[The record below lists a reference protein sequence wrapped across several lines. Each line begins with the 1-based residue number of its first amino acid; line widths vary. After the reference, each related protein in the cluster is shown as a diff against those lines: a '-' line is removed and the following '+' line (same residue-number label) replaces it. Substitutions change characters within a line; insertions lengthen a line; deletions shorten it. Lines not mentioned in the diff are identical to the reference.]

1 MWCLITLQCLVTGN
15 LNFGYWEGKDTL
27 SRTTN
32 SYFPEPQISAASFS
46 PMRQLAYLEARC
58 KGLYLT
64 PRINP
69 TLCSSG
75 ILRWDLEA
83 LGTKLF
89 YHWGQEAKAAKGD
102 RLAMGQLESRVL
114 CALLRLPFQRL
125 VPVLRW
131 MSHSREVIFHEVR
144 RAEARPGLRDFE
156 SSESARGKKEIQEYW
171 F

>member
-1 MWCLITLQCLVTGN
+1 MRCLIALQCLVTGN
-15 LNFGYWEGKDTL
+15 LNFRYWEEKDTL
-27 SRTTN
+27 ARTAN
-32 SYFPEPQISAASFS
+32 SYFPEPQISATSFS

-69 TLCSSG
+69 TFCSSG
-75 ILRWDLEA
+75 IPKRDLEV

-89 YHWGQEAKAAKGD
+89 YHWGQTAKTAKAD
-102 RLAMGQLESRVL
+102 RLAMGQLESLVL
-114 CALLRLPFQRL
+114 CAMLRLSFQL
-125 VPVLRW
+125 LATVLRW
-131 MSHSREVIFHEVR
+131 MSHSREIILHEVR
-144 RAEARPGLRDFE
+144 RAEARPSLGDFE